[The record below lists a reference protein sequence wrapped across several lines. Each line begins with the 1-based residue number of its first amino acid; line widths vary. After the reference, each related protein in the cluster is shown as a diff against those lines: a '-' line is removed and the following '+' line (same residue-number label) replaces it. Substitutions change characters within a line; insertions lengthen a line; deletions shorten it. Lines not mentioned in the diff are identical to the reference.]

1 MSTENPIEDQPKVP
15 EKVEDS
21 PAKADPSPTPPWG
34 DEFDAEKAWNLV
46 QNLRSDNKKLSGRE
60 VLSADAKQK
69 LAEYDK
75 LVEASKSDLERLQDS
90 VSAEK
95 ARADRLLTSA
105 VASKVEAQAAS
116 LFADPSDA
124 AAFLNLDEYAKPDG
138 TVDSDKIKADLADL
152 LTRKPHLGRTE
163 EAREPKPYSGQG
175 ASSSGPVG
183 KPQLT
188 LEEVRTLSAAGK
200 HEQIEEARKAGQLD
214 AILGATKQ

>member
-1 MSTENPIEDQPKVP
+1 MNTENPNEDQPKAP
-15 EKVEDS
+15 EAGEDPSAQAAAS
-21 PAKADPSPTPPWG
+21 PAPPWG

-46 QNLRSDNKKLSGRE
+46 QNLRIDNKKLSSRE

-75 LVEASKSDLERLQDS
+75 LVAASKSDLERLQDS

-138 TVDSDKIKADLADL
+138 TIDSDKIKADLADL

-163 EAREPKPYSGQG
+163 DAREPKPYPGQG

-183 KPQLT
+183 KPQMT
-188 LEEVRTLSAAGK
+188 LEEVKRLAAAGK
-200 HEQIEEARKAGQLD
+200 HEQIEEARVAGQLD
-214 AILGATKQ
+214 AVLGANKP